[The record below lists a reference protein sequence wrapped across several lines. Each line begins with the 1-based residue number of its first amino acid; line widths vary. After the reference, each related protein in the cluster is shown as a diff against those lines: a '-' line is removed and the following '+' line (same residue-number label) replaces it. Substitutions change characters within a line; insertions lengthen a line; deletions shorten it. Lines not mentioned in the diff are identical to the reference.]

1 MLPWLQHKV
10 VSTVVP
16 FLSRHVQPL
25 THQTIMTFI
34 SLLPPSPHF
43 PPPLTPHSPLPSLPS
58 SHLLSLPL
66 PLSSP
71 HSSSPLPSLLLLR
84 SVHSCATVHPTS
96 ITGRSCCHGNHTVS
110 IITHLLLLVQYM
122 FMYCH
127 MSSVCILLPLLLHQW
142 QQDSMR
148 HQRDCLQR
156 AHQNCTTCRQNKLKL

>member
-66 PLSSP
+66 PLSFP
-71 HSSSPLPSLLLLR
+71 PPLLPSLPLTPLLPR
-84 SVHSCATVHPTS
+84 SVHSCAAVHPTS
-96 ITGRSCCHGNHTVS
+96 ITGRSCCHGNHIVS
-110 IITHLLLLVQYM
+110 LITHLLLLVQYM

-127 MSSVCILLPLLLHQW
+127 MSSVCILVLYTIFFIVLVHIW
-142 QQDSMR
+142 
-148 HQRDCLQR
+148 
-156 AHQNCTTCRQNKLKL
+156 